1 MLGPTTYSAHSA
13 GQREQSDPRPV
24 PNTSPM
30 LANVRLLPQFSQ
42 VTVSKL
48 HASGELRQMSVI

>member
-1 MLGPTTYSAHSA
+1 
-13 GQREQSDPRPV
+13 
-24 PNTSPM
+24 M
-30 LANVRLLPQFSQ
+30 LANVRLLPQISQ